1 MKQLLPIL
9 LCTVAMYSAGCAS
22 NGISLENF
30 GGRSDIPKGEKAEIY
45 WSFKHADSVIIKGFS
60 TKFAPTDKVS
70 LSPEKTTTY
79 RIVGYNNSGDS
90 LAQEWT
96 VNVYAGSLPQ
106 GQDHKVA
113 VTAPESF
120 LTHNHDSAAPTYLR
134 QTGSAND
141 KTGSPYAMR
150 IVKSRL
156 SGNKHILR
164 AVVMDDN
171 GTFVGGLGKQGDNVL
186 EWKIKVGCDG
196 TSKEILTES
205 VNQFDPET
213 NNRAVALSLCLDRS
227 ENMDGIMDQAFQGTR
242 AFVTSLPAT
251 DYVNLIT
258 FNQTLTQTISYAD
271 AGYARDFFTYVQTP
285 KPGGLSAVYR
295 ACSRG
300 IANLDNA
307 VSNAD
312 ISKVVVLITAGADNS
327 SLFLSGS
334 DIASQALQSS
344 TAIYVISLDET
355 SPEQFKLRYIAAA
368 TGGKYYSLDK
378 QSIQRLPEILTE
390 ITIAQKAYYE
400 ITVPKI
406 DNYAEKCASSVLTG
420 ALIVPTK
427 TIEDEF
433 MIYPDS
439 EWEQPTTQMLV
450 QFQAPN
456 AEINDEYSS
465 SLQLLA
471 ETLQKNPTKIIELVG
486 HTELQEKGD
495 DATAIALLRAQS
507 VRRKLIKSG
516 ANPDQIRTRSLSNK
530 KPIYMIEREE
540 RHKTINRRVEVRW
553 LDPTLLPYEI
563 EVGTSLSEED
573 ALKQTE
579 QWEQRGV
586 KAYYERIVID
596 KNPGYIIKLW
606 GYATQDEA
614 NTAAKMLR
622 KKYKTEAVVH

>member
-1 MKQLLPIL
+1 MKQSLPIL
-9 LCTVAMYSAGCAS
+9 LCIIAMYSAGCAS

-45 WSFKHADSVIIKGFS
+45 WSFKHADSVMVSGIPQ
-60 TKFAPTDKVS
+60 KFAPTDKVA
-70 LSPEKTTTY
+70 LSPDKTTTY
-79 RIVGYNNSGDS
+79 RIVGYNRSGDS

-106 GQDHKVA
+106 GQNHKVA

-120 LTHNHDSAAPTYLR
+120 LTRKSDS
-134 QTGSAND
+134 GSMLYMREIRSSGE
-141 KTGSPYAMR
+141 KTGQPAAMR

-156 SGNKHILR
+156 SGDKHVLR
-164 AVVMDDN
+164 AVAMDEN
-171 GTFVGGLGKQGDNVL
+171 GVFVSGLGKNGQNL
-186 EWKIKVGCDG
+186 TEWKITIGCDG
-196 TSKEILTES
+196 TAKEIMTES
-205 VNQFDPET
+205 ITEFSAEST
-213 NNRAVALSLCLDRS
+213 NRAVAMSLCLDRS
-227 ENMDGIMDQAFQGTR
+227 ESMDGIMDQAFQGTR
-242 AFVTSLPAT
+242 AFVSSLPPT
-251 DYVNLIT
+251 DYVNLLT

-285 KPGGLSAVYR
+285 KPTGLSAVYR

-300 IANLDNA
+300 IANLESA
-307 VSNAD
+307 VSNAEM
-312 ISKVVVLITAGADNS
+312 SKVVVLITAGADNS
-327 SLFLSGS
+327 SLFMSGS
-334 DIASQALQSS
+334 DIAAQAINAG

-378 QSIQRLPEILTE
+378 QSVQRLPEILTE
-390 ITIAQKAYYE
+390 IIIAQKAYYE
-400 ITVPKI
+400 IVVPKI
-406 DNYAEKCASSVLTG
+406 ENYGEKCASSVLTG
-420 ALIVPTK
+420 ALIVPTH

-433 MIYPDS
+433 MLYPDS
-439 EWEQPTTQMLV
+439 EWEQPSTQMLV
-450 QFQAPN
+450 QFDAPN
-456 AEINDEYSS
+456 AELSDEYTS

-471 ETLQKNPTKIIELVG
+471 ETLQKNPTKIIELLG

-507 VRRKLIKSG
+507 VRRKLIKLG

-530 KPIYMIEREE
+530 KPVYMVEREE
-540 RHKTINRRVEVRW
+540 RHKTMNRRVEVRW

-579 QWEQRGV
+579 QWEQRGL
-586 KAYYERIVID
+586 KAYYERIVVD
-596 KNPGYIIKLW
+596 KNPGYIVKLW
-606 GYATQDEA
+606 GYSTLDEA
-614 NTAAKMLR
+614 NNAAKTLR
-622 KKYKTEAVVH
+622 KKYKTEAIVH